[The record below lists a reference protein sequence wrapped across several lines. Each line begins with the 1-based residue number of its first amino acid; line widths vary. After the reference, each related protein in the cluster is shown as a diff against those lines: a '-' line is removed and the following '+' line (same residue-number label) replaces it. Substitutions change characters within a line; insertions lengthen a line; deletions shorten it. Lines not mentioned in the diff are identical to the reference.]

1 MIAYGTYK
9 NLVIRDLLNPKKSKI
24 YTNQIVN
31 NITCVNFLHNGNYI
45 AYGDEKGG
53 VRVIGWSD
61 A

>member
-31 NITCVNFLHNGNYI
+31 NITCVKFSHNGNYI

>member
-1 MIAYGTYK
+1 MIRNIK
-9 NLVIRDLLNPKKSKI
+9 NPKKSSI

-31 NITCVNFLHNGNYI
+31 IVTCVKYSPNGQYI